1 MKSFCIANTFCWL
14 RSTRPPDPANR
25 NVSESGEVSLGITL
39 KGLTWDHPRGYAPL
53 LGGVPEY
60 EEQNPEIKIQW
71 DWRSLREF
79 GEAPIEQYL
88 NRYDLL
94 IVDHPFVGFAAAHR
108 VLVDLAPFIS
118 EAEKLRFAEDSVGPC
133 WPSYWYGGGLWALP
147 IDAATQVA
155 SYRPDLLRALSP
167 AVPDTLDDVLELG
180 EKARKAGKHIVVPA
194 CPTDA
199 ISLFFTLSANLGYP
213 IPEERNLFVEAPI
226 AAEVLDR
233 LHALMAVA
241 HPRSVEWNPIQVY
254 DFMISGSDALY
265 CPYGFGYSNYSR
277 VGNSVRL
284 KFTNIPA
291 AGDRG
296 CAGTMLGGTGVAIS
310 KLSSHPSEAI
320 AYARWLVSPGHQRG
334 TYFREGGQPASLAAW
349 TDSSVN
355 AMANDF
361 FSGTLQTL
369 QTAYLR
375 PRFDGFV
382 GFFEAAGVQIN
393 RCLRGEL
400 KDAGLIQWM
409 TDRYATQRVAA
420 RPIA

>member
-1 MKSFCIANTFCWL
+1 M
-14 RSTRPPDPANR
+14 
-25 NVSESGEVSLGITL
+25 GITL

-53 LGGVPEY
+53 LGGAHEY
-60 EEQNPEIKIQW
+60 EEQHPGIRIQW
-71 DWRSLREF
+71 DRRTLREF

-88 NRYDLL
+88 DGYDLL
-94 IVDHPFVGFAAAHR
+94 VIDHPFVGFAAAHE
-108 VLVDLAPFIS
+108 VLVDLAPSIS
-118 EAEKLRFAEDSVGPC
+118 DAERRRFAADSVGPS
-133 WPSYWYGGGLWALP
+133 WESYWYGGGLWAFP

-155 SYRPDLLRALSP
+155 AYRPDLLLTLSP
-167 AVPDTLDDVLELG
+167 TVPSTFEHVLELG
-180 EKARKAGKHIVVPA
+180 EQARKAGKCIVVPA

-199 ISLFFTLSANLGYP
+199 ISLFFTLAANLGYP
-213 IPEERNLFVEAPI
+213 IPEEREVFAEDSV

-233 LHALMAVA
+233 LHALIAVA

-254 DFMISGSDALY
+254 DFMVGGSGAIY

-284 KFTNIPA
+284 KFTNAPA
-291 AGDRG
+291 AGKNG
-296 CAGTMLGGTGVAIS
+296 CAGTMLGGTGAAIS
-310 KLSSHPSEAI
+310 KLSPHSSEAI
-320 AYARWLVSPGHQRG
+320 AYAKWLASSEHQRG

-355 AMANDF
+355 VMAGGF

-382 GFFEAAGVQIN
+382 RFFEAAGLQIN

-400 KDAGLIQWM
+400 KDSELIRWM
-409 TDRYATQRVAA
+409 NERYASQRIAA
-420 RPIA
+420 CRIT